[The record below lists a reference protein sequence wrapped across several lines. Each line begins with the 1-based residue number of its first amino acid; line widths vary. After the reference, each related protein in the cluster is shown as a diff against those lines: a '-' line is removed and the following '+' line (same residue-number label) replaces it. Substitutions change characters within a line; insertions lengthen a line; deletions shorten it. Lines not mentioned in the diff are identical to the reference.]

1 MEIIKNLEQERVV
14 KIIVEETRNVERER
28 IIKLLE
34 EYFNNLV
41 FITSPKLTLKK
52 IIKKITK

>member
-1 MEIIKNLEQERVV
+1 MKIIKNLEEERVV
-14 KIIVEETRNVERER
+14 KIIVEETRKVEKER
-28 IIKLLE
+28 IVKILE